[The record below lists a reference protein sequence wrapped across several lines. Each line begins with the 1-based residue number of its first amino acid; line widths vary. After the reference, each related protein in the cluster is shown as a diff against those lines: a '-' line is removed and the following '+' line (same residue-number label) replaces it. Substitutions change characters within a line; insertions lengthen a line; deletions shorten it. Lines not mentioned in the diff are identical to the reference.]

1 MQPSKSFMKRSLTA
15 GFLLTLVLCLAA
27 SAQESAV
34 QKVEKTPVSYGLVID
49 NSGSLR
55 TMLDKVIGVV
65 TEIVDGNGADDE
77 AFLVTFVDTPKI
89 VLRQEFTD
97 SKAELHDAVQNMF
110 VEGGQTA
117 ILDAVKISAEYL
129 AKSARTDAG
138 RARALVLVTDGED
151 RESGSKIED
160 VLKQLKEQNIR
171 VFVVAMSDGKIF
183 TKLIDRLTK
192 ETGGMK
198 FSPKTRTD
206 LTAAAAQLSAAIR
219 TR

>member
-1 MQPSKSFMKRSLTA
+1 MKRSLTA

-27 SAQESAV
+27 SAQESSV

-65 TEIVDGNGADDE
+65 TDIVDGNGADDE

-97 SKAELHDAVQNMF
+97 SKPELHDAVQNMF
-110 VEGGQTA
+110 IEGGQTA

-129 AKSARTDAG
+129 SKSARPDAG
-138 RARALVLVTDGED
+138 RARALVVVTDGED

-160 VLKQLKEQNIR
+160 VIKLLKEQNIR
-171 VFVVAMSDGKIF
+171 VFVVAMSDGKVF

-192 ETGGMK
+192 ETGGTK

-206 LTAAAAQLSAAIR
+206 LTAVAAQLSAAIR

>member
-1 MQPSKSFMKRSLTA
+1 M
-15 GFLLTLVLCLAA
+15 
-27 SAQESAV
+27 
-34 QKVEKTPVSYGLVID
+34 EKTPVSYGLVID

-55 TMLDKVIGVV
+55 TMLDKVISVV

-97 SKAELHDAVQNMF
+97 SKPELHDAVQNMF

-138 RARALVLVTDGED
+138 RARALVIVTDGED

-160 VLKQLKEQNIR
+160 VI
-171 VFVVAMSDGKIF
+171 
-183 TKLIDRLTK
+183 
-192 ETGGMK
+192 
-198 FSPKTRTD
+198 
-206 LTAAAAQLSAAIR
+206 
-219 TR
+219 

>member
-1 MQPSKSFMKRSLTA
+1 MKRSLTA
-15 GFLLTLVLCLAA
+15 VFLLTLSFCLAT
-27 SAQESAV
+27 SAQEPGEP
-34 QKVEKTPVSYGLVID
+34 KVEKAPVSYGLVID

-65 TEIVDGNGADDE
+65 TEIVDGNGTDDE

-110 VEGGQTA
+110 VEGGQSA

-138 RARALVLVTDGED
+138 RTRALVLVTDGED

-160 VLKQLKEQNIR
+160 VIKLLKEQNIR
-171 VFVVAMSDGKIF
+171 VFVVAMSDGKII
-183 TKLIDRLTK
+183 TKLIDRLTRD
-192 ETGGMK
+192 TGGAK
-198 FSPKTRTD
+198 FSPKTRAD
-206 LTAAAAQLSAAIR
+206 LTAAAAQLSVAIR